1 MDVETAETPQRWKTV
16 LKPALKLGVAA
27 LLIAWVVGGDWHGM
41 PESVRRMNPLWVLLC
56 FCAQFIQ
63 MTLTG
68 VRWKFLI
75 GRDLNVS
82 WYETMRL
89 VFIGLFSKIFIPAG
103 AVGGDV
109 VKAAMLASKRKGL
122 RIEATVSV
130 LMDRIVGVA
139 GLFLLV
145 LLFFG
150 ITFSK
155 VMELPAAAQSVVF
168 LLTALSAA
176 GCVIIA
182 VLFFQDFIFRW
193 KPAAELLAF
202 ADRWLRGIPGNVI
215 RSVSA
220 YRNRWKTL
228 IWTTLFSALILHPL
242 LMLAIFFPLYG
253 SMHELP
259 PADTT
264 MAAVAYG
271 NVASAIPLTPGGL
284 GTRDA
289 VIKTLLSAWSIP
301 EASAAAAMVIYTA
314 MMLLIN
320 LLGGI
325 AFLLPADLRK
335 K

>member
-41 PESVRRMNPLWVLLC
+41 LESVRRMNPLWVLLC

-89 VFIGLFSKIFIPAG
+89 VFIGLFSNIFIPAG

-215 RSVSA
+215 RSV
-220 YRNRWKTL
+220 
-228 IWTTLFSALILHPL
+228 
-242 LMLAIFFPLYG
+242 
-253 SMHELP
+253 
-259 PADTT
+259 
-264 MAAVAYG
+264 
-271 NVASAIPLTPGGL
+271 
-284 GTRDA
+284 
-289 VIKTLLSAWSIP
+289 
-301 EASAAAAMVIYTA
+301 
-314 MMLLIN
+314 
-320 LLGGI
+320 
-325 AFLLPADLRK
+325 
-335 K
+335 

>member
-1 MDVETAETPQRWKTV
+1 MEAETAEIPQRWMPA
-16 LKPALKLGVAA
+16 LKLILKLGVAS
-27 LLIAWVVGGDWHGM
+27 LLIAWVVGGNWRGM
-41 PESVRRMNPLWVLLC
+41 LESIRQMNPLWVLLC
-56 FCAQFIQ
+56 FCAQLIQ
-63 MTLTG
+63 VTLTG

-75 GRDLNVS
+75 GKDLNVS

-89 VFIGLFSKIFIPAG
+89 TFIGLFSNIFIPAG

-109 VKAAMLASKRKGL
+109 VKAAMLASKLKGQ
-122 RIEATVSV
+122 RVEATVSV
-130 LMDRIVGVA
+130 LVDRIVGVA

-155 VMELPAAAQSVVF
+155 VTTLPAAAQSVVF

-193 KPAAELLAF
+193 KFASDLLAF

-228 IWTTLFSALILHPL
+228 IGTTLFSALLLHPL

-253 SMHELP
+253 SIHELP
-259 PADTT
+259 PVDTT

-271 NVASAIPLTPGGL
+271 NVASAVPLTPGGL

-289 VIKTLLSAWSIP
+289 VVKTLLSAWNIP
-301 EASAAAAMVIYTA
+301 ETSAATAMIIYTA
-314 MMLLIN
+314 MLLLID

-325 AFLLPADLRK
+325 AFLLPAELRK
-335 K
+335 R

>member
-1 MDVETAETPQRWKTV
+1 MEAETAEIPQRWMPA
-16 LKPALKLGVAA
+16 LKLILKLGVAA
-27 LLIAWVVGGDWHGM
+27 LLIAWVVGGNWRGM
-41 PESVRRMNPLWVLLC
+41 LESIRQMNPLWVLLC
-56 FCAQFIQ
+56 FCAQLIQ
-63 MTLTG
+63 VTLTG

-75 GRDLNVS
+75 GKDLNVS

-89 VFIGLFSKIFIPAG
+89 TFIGLFSNIFIPAG

-109 VKAAMLASKRKGL
+109 VKAAMLASKLKGQ
-122 RIEATVSV
+122 RVEATVSV
-130 LMDRIVGVA
+130 LVDRIVGVA

-155 VMELPAAAQSVVF
+155 VTTLPAAAQSVVF

-193 KPAAELLAF
+193 KFASDLLTF

-228 IWTTLFSALILHPL
+228 IGTTLFSALLLHPL

-253 SMHELP
+253 SIHELP
-259 PADTT
+259 PVDTT

-271 NVASAIPLTPGGL
+271 NVASAVPLTPGGL

-289 VIKTLLSAWSIP
+289 VVKTLLSAWNIP
-301 EASAAAAMVIYTA
+301 ETSAATAMIIYTA
-314 MMLLIN
+314 MLLLID

-325 AFLLPADLRK
+325 AFLLPAELRK
-335 K
+335 R